1 MSSKIVCGVFLT
13 FSITKGRPIPRW
25 VKKKF
30 PFRKTYI
37 TNQIT
42 EYSFSLRGFRGFQHT
57 VYPNC
62 IYLAKAMA
70 KANIFAKNMLLY
82 IQRLRQK
89 FRMLMSTLQLAKLK
103 KIRLKFN

>member
-1 MSSKIVCGVFLT
+1 MSSKIVGGVVLT
-13 FSITKGRPIPRW
+13 FSITKGRPIPRG

-30 PFRKTYI
+30 PFRKTYR

-42 EYSFSLRGFRGFQHT
+42 EYSFSLRGFRAFQHT

-62 IYLAKAMA
+62 IYLAKA

-82 IQRLRQK
+82 IQWLRQK
-89 FRMLMSTLQLAKLK
+89 FRMLMSTLQLLKLK
-103 KIRLKFN
+103 KLRLKFN